1 MEKFFKVFI
10 CILIVACIGWAV
22 YSGIDFLNKQKADQ
36 KRADEM
42 FTKTWNSEEVQ
53 KELQEHIDNMEKA
66 AAEYKEKT
74 DQSLK
79 LMAEADAA
87 LGRGDK
93 EEYERLME
101 EIRNLYGEEVSE

>member
-10 CILIVACIGWAV
+10 CILIVVYIGLAV

-42 FTKTWNSEEVQ
+42 FAKTWNSEEIQ
-53 KELQEHIDNMEKA
+53 KELQGYIDDMEKTA
-66 AAEYKEKT
+66 TEHKEKT

-79 LMAEADAA
+79 LMAEAQAA

-93 EEYERLME
+93 EESERLME
-101 EIRNLYGEEVSE
+101 EIRKLYGDNEKK